1 MPLPPVLCIHSV
13 LPKQVMISLCFPSSD
28 FPSVKIVSFNFRVE
42 MQSFILNEE
51 PGYLHLFHLKK
62 KKKYPLVAERK
73 RWRYRS
79 SSNSISSSCSGVK
92 TPILRTYSVIHKD
105 QEGSF
110 KGGHEIAQLLIYP
123 EILYSGNK
131 YSMLPSALEDF
142 LYKEGTTRLNTKK
155 RLWLVLLLES
165 SLLTPPQE
173 KSHFANNGFFWVHS
187 TSMTGLLSQ
196 TATTT
201 IWSAKGWCYWIQ

>member
-92 TPILRTYSVIHKD
+92 TPILRTNSVIHKD

-110 KGGHEIAQLLIYP
+110 KGG
-123 EILYSGNK
+123 
-131 YSMLPSALEDF
+131 
-142 LYKEGTTRLNTKK
+142 LNFSSTLKFCTVVTNTVCYHQHWKIFYTKK
-155 RLWLVLLLES
+155 EL
-165 SLLTPPQE
+165 Q
-173 KSHFANNGFFWVHS
+173 
-187 TSMTGLLSQ
+187 GL
-196 TATTT
+196 
-201 IWSAKGWCYWIQ
+201 IQKNDCG